1 MTEGQPSRRTIWSR
15 LNWRNAAKWVF
26 GLIAVALLCTTLVQE
41 WSSFTAALANVRAQS
56 MVIAAF
62 SALLAVFCSAFSWRE
77 AYAGLGM
84 SLRVS
89 VSLRVFFVSQIGK
102 YIPGSVWPV
111 LSQMEMAR
119 DRGYSR
125 ARAGAASVLSM
136 LVGVVTSGSVACV
149 VMLTRAPSALTDYW
163 FVLLVVPAGIFVL
176 TPPGLRMVIQLIGR
190 VLHKEFD
197 VSTIRGMRIL
207 YSCLWALA
215 MWGLYGIHTWIILRD
230 LGAAGAVSLSAAV
243 GAFAFAWVIGFLVVL
258 APAGVGVREAV
269 MVLALGG
276 AVSTATAFAFAIVSR
291 VVLTLI
297 DAAVACLGFLLGKD
311 GHRRESTPRGAT
323 SSEG

>member
-1 MTEGQPSRRTIWSR
+1 
-15 LNWRNAAKWVF
+15 
-26 GLIAVALLCTTLVQE
+26 
-41 WSSFTAALANVRAQS
+41 
-56 MVIAAF
+56 MVIAAL

-176 TPPGLRMVIQLIGR
+176 TPPGLRMVIQPIGR

-207 YSCLWALA
+207 YSCLWALV

-230 LGAAGAVSLSAAV
+230 LGAAAAVSLSAAV

-291 VVLTLI
+291 VILTLI

-311 GHRRESTPRGAT
+311 GHRRENTPRGAT